1 MRNENLFS
9 AFTDALYGGEN
20 LDLTQRYRANSVALV
35 GMLLDDFNKVN
46 LPENYFLNLGKK
58 LMTFAPML
66 THRGWQTALI
76 LGWGW
81 LRYTMIK
88 KARHE
93 LCRMG

>member
-46 LPENYFLNLGKK
+46 LPENYFFELGKK
-58 LMTFAPML
+58 IDDLCADAYAQGMADGVNF
-66 THRGWQTALI
+66 G
-76 LGWGW
+76 LG
-81 LRYTMIK
+81 MAAI
-88 KARHE
+88 HND
-93 LCRMG
+93 